1 MESKDIRHQ
10 NFIRLIGIMKQKEFA
25 EEADMSPAHVSQ
37 IVRGFRNIGTTLARK
52 LEKNLDLPTG
62 WMDTLH
68 EDNTDNNAVREETP
82 DYMSSEDWHL
92 LGRISREMNTLPYYQ
107 VRQPDD
113 KDYTADLRAYFR
125 YFKSTQEDP
134 SAEKIKLLMQV
145 RNPFAKNP

>member
-1 MESKDIRHQ
+1 MESKDIRHK
-10 NFIRLIGIMKQKEFA
+10 NFMHLIGDMKQKDFA
-25 EEADMSPAHVSQ
+25 EKAEMSTAHVSQ
-37 IVRGFRNIGTTLARK
+37 IVRGFRNIGNTLARK
-52 LEKNLDLPTG
+52 LEISLDLPPG

-68 EDNTDNNAVREETP
+68 EETANDNMIREESP
-82 DYMSSEDWHL
+82 DYMSNDDWHL

-107 VRQPDD
+107 ARQPDD
-113 KDYTADLRAYFR
+113 KNYIEDLRAYFR